1 MRIEYTK
8 AARKELK
15 RLPASISS
23 RILAKIEAYAAEP
36 SGQSNNVRAL
46 KGRPGYRLRAGDYRV
61 IFTIEGSAVE
71 IMVVYKVAHRKEVYD
86 E

>member
-1 MRIEYTK
+1 MRIDYTK
-8 AARKELK
+8 AARKDLK
-15 RLPASISS
+15 KLPNSVSS

-36 SGQSNNVRAL
+36 YGQANNVRAL
-46 KGRPGYRLRAGDYRV
+46 KGQPSYRLRVGDYRV